1 MTKEYLV
8 NHNPLRITIITTIEG
23 IMASFL
29 VGILHLLGTDRRIV
43 GRTV

>member
-8 NHNPLRITIITTIEG
+8 NYNPLRITIITTIED
-23 IMASFL
+23 IMASFS

-43 GRTV
+43 GMTV